1 MVNVITRR
9 KAAGI
14 GAAGAL
20 LATLAMAPG
29 AQAATYY
36 ACVKKQGGSIRIVS
50 RSTRC
55 RRSERKVSFN
65 SEGLPGRN
73 GLNGRN
79 GQNGA
84 NGINGTNGT
93 TGFTST
99 LPKGQTEEGTWGG
112 VVAPPSF
119 VYSPI
124 SFNIPLAS
132 APASTI
138 ILAGGASTTACPGS
152 VAKPSA
158 ISGHL
163 CIYAAQDE
171 GVSLLQFDPK
181 VAGGSPGAD
190 TFGTIVVMESAEAK
204 VAYGSWAVTG

>member
-1 MVNVITRR
+1 
-9 KAAGI
+9 
-14 GAAGAL
+14 
-20 LATLAMAPG
+20 MAPS

-36 ACVKKQGGSIRIVS
+36 ACVKKHGGSIRIVS
-50 RSTRC
+50 RSTKC
-55 RRSERKVSFN
+55 KRSERKISFN
-65 SEGLPGRN
+65 SEGRN

-84 NGINGTNGT
+84 NGINGTNGTNGT

-112 VVAPPSF
+112 VLVAPPGL

-138 ILAGGASTTACPGS
+138 ILAGGASTTACPGT

-171 GVSLLQFDPK
+171 GVSLLQFDP
-181 VAGGSPGAD
+181 AGGSPGAAD
-190 TFGTIVVMESAEAK
+190 TFGTIVGMESLENK
-204 VAYGSWAVTG
+204 VAYGTWAVTG